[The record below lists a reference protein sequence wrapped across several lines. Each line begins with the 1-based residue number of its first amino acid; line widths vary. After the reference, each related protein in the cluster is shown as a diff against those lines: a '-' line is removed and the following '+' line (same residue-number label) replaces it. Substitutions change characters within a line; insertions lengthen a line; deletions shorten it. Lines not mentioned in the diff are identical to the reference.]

1 VIEAL
6 GSACEVHEQT
16 AFMADNNAG
25 AGRGPVNYPRLSE
38 TVPMTGEGDQELPVE
53 GQEMYA
59 LSGAL

>member
-1 VIEAL
+1 
-6 GSACEVHEQT
+6 
-16 AFMADNNAG
+16 MADNNAG